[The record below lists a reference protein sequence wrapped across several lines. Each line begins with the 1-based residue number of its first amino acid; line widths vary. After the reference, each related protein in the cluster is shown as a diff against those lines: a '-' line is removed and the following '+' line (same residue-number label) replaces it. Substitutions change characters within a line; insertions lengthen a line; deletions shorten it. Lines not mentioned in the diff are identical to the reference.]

1 LNNDHNTIKLIDIYH
16 NKQPNNKQPARMP
29 KCASCKQI
37 VQGALSAHNASCPN
51 RKKKCRDCDKLI
63 PYDVDWS
70 EHRKTCS
77 EYVPPRQ
84 TNWRQSQ
91 DVSPQSSRKQYQRR
105 YSEDSYDSY
114 SDDDRNYSVRRT
126 STASSVADSAH
137 NIEEDRKVEPSD
149 NPDISVRVIE
159 SDSEP
164 IAVISP
170 DDIEQLKAHAI
181 GFADWLISGMS
192 LNGMIVVMHRIIA
205 DERFMREAQRQDH
218 IGKLVDYSDITS
230 HRGNVYY
237 EFLKQN
243 ASRVFDKQD
252 EPESGSDK

>member
-1 LNNDHNTIKLIDIYH
+1 
-16 NKQPNNKQPARMP
+16 MP

-84 TNWRQSQ
+84 TNWRQSLQ

-114 SDDDRNYSVRRT
+114 SDDDRSNPTQRI
-126 STASSVADSAH
+126 D
-137 NIEEDRKVEPSD
+137 NDIEEDRKVEPSD

-170 DDIEQLKAHAI
+170 DDTEQLKAHAI

-192 LNGMIVVMHRIIA
+192 LNGMIVVLHRIIA
-205 DERFMREAQRQDH
+205 DERFMCEAQRQEH
-218 IGKLVDYSDITS
+218 IGIGKLVDYSDITS

-237 EFLKQN
+237 ELLKQN
-243 ASRVFDKQD
+243 AAHVFDKQD
-252 EPESGSDK
+252 KPEPGSDK

>member
-1 LNNDHNTIKLIDIYH
+1 
-16 NKQPNNKQPARMP
+16 MP

-84 TNWRQSQ
+84 TNWRQSHQ
-91 DVSPQSSRKQYQRR
+91 AVSPQSSRKQYQRR
-105 YSEDSYDSY
+105 YSDDSYDSY
-114 SDDDRNYSVRRT
+114 SDASDCNYSVRRT
-126 STASSVADSAH
+126 DTASSVADSAH

-149 NPDISVRVIE
+149 NPDISVRVIA

-170 DDIEQLKAHAI
+170 DDTEQLKAHAI

-192 LNGMIVVMHRIIA
+192 LNGMIVVLHRIIA
-205 DERFMREAQRQDH
+205 DERFMCEAQRQEH
-218 IGKLVDYSDITS
+218 IGIGKLVDYSDITS

-237 EFLKQN
+237 ELLKQN
-243 ASRVFDKQD
+243 AAHVFDKQEKP
-252 EPESGSDK
+252 EPGSDK